1 MQCTVFKKFGI
12 FLSCIILFS
21 CISAPHTTQIEVE
34 KNSEQTLAEKQEIE
48 EQDIY
53 EPGYTD
59 FFESIAFGEVWTYIH
74 NGQEQYLKND
84 IPVTDIGYFGAQINY
99 RGALSAVPD
108 ARKLSFFPARM
119 HLVVTCNHYGMTH
132 IVLSPDYP
140 LRRAFIADLIQEA
153 YDKKYDGIQ
162 IDFEMVLAD
171 DEENFL
177 SFLSD
182 LKHALK
188 AKKRSTGKRMV
199 LSAALPARTKKLSRD
214 AYDYAKITALVDRVF
229 VMAYDEH
236 WSRGVPGPVASFGW
250 CQNIAEYA
258 LASVGTEKLIMGQP
272 FYGRTWGNVNPNKA
286 FFYSGIQR
294 QLQEFEITGIER
306 TEGVSRFSYTVP
318 LTVTGYF
325 DDAKSIAERSK
336 LYKDMGVVST
346 GFWCLGQED
355 PAVWD
360 YISIKKE

>member
-21 CISAPHTTQIEVE
+21 CISAPHTTQIKIE
-34 KNSEQTLAEKQEIE
+34 KNSEQTLAEKQEVE

-153 YDKKYDGIQ
+153 YDKKYDG
-162 IDFEMVLAD
+162 
-171 DEENFL
+171 
-177 SFLSD
+177 
-182 LKHALK
+182 
-188 AKKRSTGKRMV
+188 KRMV

-236 WSRGVPGPVASFGW
+236 WSRGVPGPVASFRW

>member
-1 MQCTVFKKFGI
+1 MNWMPSV
-12 FLSCIILFS
+12 
-21 CISAPHTTQIEVE
+21 
-34 KNSEQTLAEKQEIE
+34 
-48 EQDIY
+48 
-53 EPGYTD
+53 
-59 FFESIAFGEVWTYIH
+59 
-74 NGQEQYLKND
+74 
-84 IPVTDIGYFGAQINY
+84 
-99 RGALSAVPD
+99 R
-108 ARKLSFFPARM
+108 
-119 HLVVTCNHYGMTH
+119 
-132 IVLSPDYP
+132 
-140 LRRAFIADLIQEA
+140 
-153 YDKKYDGIQ
+153 
-162 IDFEMVLAD
+162 
-171 DEENFL
+171 
-177 SFLSD
+177 
-182 LKHALK
+182 
-188 AKKRSTGKRMV
+188 V

-258 LASVGTEKLIMGQP
+258 LASVGTEKLVMGQP

-336 LYKDMGVVST
+336 LYKDLGVVST